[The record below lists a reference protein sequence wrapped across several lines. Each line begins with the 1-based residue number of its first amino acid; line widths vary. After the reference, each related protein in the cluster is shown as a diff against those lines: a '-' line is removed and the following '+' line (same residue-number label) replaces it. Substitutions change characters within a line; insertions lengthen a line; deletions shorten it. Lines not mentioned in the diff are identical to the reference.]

1 MSLRTLFSLSLCFTL
16 AACGDSSGGTDGSGG
31 TGGSSGAS
39 SDGSSGGSA
48 GSSSGATSS
57 PTSGGTGGG
66 SEGSTGGG
74 SDGSTGGSA
83 GSTGGSTGMSP
94 FDFPPMC
101 SSGITWNKGEIED
114 PHMHP
119 GRICLDCH
127 MNAPNP
133 FIKNRFQIAGTVYP
147 TGHEPDDCYGINGV
161 AMGIEVEVTDAMN
174 QGFTMPVN
182 EAGNFMQQALPGTV
196 VFPITALVRRGGDEL
211 KMTTPQNTADCNS
224 CHTQDG
230 TNNALGR
237 IVAP

>member
-1 MSLRTLFSLSLCFTL
+1 MSLRILFSLSLCLTL
-16 AACGDSSGGTDGSGG
+16 AACGDSGGGTDGSGG
-31 TGGSSGAS
+31 SSS
-39 SDGSSGGSA
+39 SDGGSSGGSA
-48 GSSSGATSS
+48 GSTSAATDS
-57 PTSGGTGGG
+57 PTSGGTGSG

-74 SDGSTGGSA
+74 SDSTGGTG

-101 SSGITWNKGEIED
+101 SSGVTWNKGEIED

-127 MNAPNP
+127 KNALNP

-147 TGHEPDDCYGINGV
+147 TGHEPDDCYGIDGV

-174 QGFTMPVN
+174 QVFTMPVN
-182 EAGNFMQQALPGTV
+182 EAGNFMQQAMPGSV
-196 VFPITALVRRGGDEL
+196 VFPITALVRHGGDEL
-211 KMTTPQNTADCNS
+211 KMNTPQSSADCNS

-230 TNNALGR
+230 ANNALGR